1 MSSFTRVGRWGGPD
15 ADTGVD
21 ILTAIDAER
30 FEQREA
36 VGRGW
41 SGAGEEL
48 QCVAVRIGKAQ
59 RAAVVRIPHSAVR
72 DSEPV

>member
-30 FEQREA
+30 SSSGKPLG
-36 VGRGW
+36 VGGQAPAKNSSALP
-41 SGAGEEL
+41 SGSVKL
-48 QCVAVRIGKAQ
+48 
-59 RAAVVRIPHSAVR
+59 SAL
-72 DSEPV
+72 P